1 MPGDPRLRVSDAD
14 RERTAELLRE
24 HHAVGRLTADEFEA
38 RLDVAFA
45 ARTRGELDRLLA
57 DLPAIDLYRLP
68 SSTIRPGAGGR
79 PVRARER
86 DRRGLDRTADGRLVP
101 RHSASWGT
109 FAAVNLLLLA
119 AYLAVGVATGG
130 AAWVPWFLLILI
142 PWLAALVRRG
152 SGQS

>member
-38 RLDVAFA
+38 RLDAAFA

-68 SSTIRPGAGGR
+68 SSTIRPGANR
-79 PVRARER
+79 SPARARQR
-86 DRRGLDRTADGRLVP
+86 DRRGLDRRGDGRLVP
-101 RHSASWGT
+101 GRSASWGT
-109 FAAVNLLLLA
+109 FAAVSLLLLA

-130 AAWVPWFLLILI
+130 AAWVPWFLLIVI
-142 PWLAALVRRG
+142 PWLAALVRRE